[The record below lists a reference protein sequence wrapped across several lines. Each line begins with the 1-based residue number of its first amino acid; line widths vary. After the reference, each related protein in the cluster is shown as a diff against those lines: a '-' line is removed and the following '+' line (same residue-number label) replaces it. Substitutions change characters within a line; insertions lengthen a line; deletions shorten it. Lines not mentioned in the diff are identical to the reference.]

1 MKTSHDLVSKS
12 RQTPPIISN
21 AVVMIITNKYL
32 IQLRYNVFQFIRSH

>member
-1 MKTSHDLVSKS
+1 MKTSNDLVSKS